1 MAENKKRRP
10 SKAKTAARR
19 LVPVAVIV
27 PVTAY
32 GTMQAVSFVS
42 NPRHLYNSAQKAAA
56 AARAQA
62 AKAAEEQYLAVV
74 KAINRSASQLASLQ
88 AASSQDQ
95 AGLSTISNGIT
106 AIQNQKPAPAPATA
120 GSSSGNTVRVPSVS
134 IGSAPSATT
143 TASMMAA
150 G

>member
-1 MAENKKRRP
+1 MAEKKKRRP

-27 PVTAY
+27 PGTAY

-42 NPRHLYNSAQKAAA
+42 SPSHLYNATQQAAA
-56 AARAQA
+56 AAKIKA
-62 AKAAEEQYLAVV
+62 AKAAEEQYLAVA
-74 KAINRSASQLASLQ
+74 KALNRSASQLASLQ

-95 AGLSTISNGIT
+95 AGLNTISSGIT
-106 AIQNQKPAPAPATA
+106 AIQNQKPAPAPAGA
-120 GSSSGNTVRVPSVS
+120 GSSSGNTVRVPSVP

-143 TASMMAA
+143 TASMLAA